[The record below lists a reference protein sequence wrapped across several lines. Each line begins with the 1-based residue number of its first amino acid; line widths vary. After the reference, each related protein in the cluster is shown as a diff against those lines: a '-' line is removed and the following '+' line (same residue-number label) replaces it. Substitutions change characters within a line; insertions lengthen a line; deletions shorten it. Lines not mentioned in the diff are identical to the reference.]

1 MYAPTALNLL
11 ICEMLEQHLKCQFT
25 KINKFHECI
34 FEELFYI
41 IGSAGSNGLNLLM
54 IMGNIKKDK
63 SDLHEIPQK
72 MLFGKNV
79 FSTTAW
85 NKNKYDHAFYEMP
98 VLFCFVLFRF
108 WILVIIMGYMQTRV

>member
-11 ICEMLEQHLKCQFT
+11 ICEMLEQHLKYQFT

-72 MLFGKNV
+72 ILFGKNV